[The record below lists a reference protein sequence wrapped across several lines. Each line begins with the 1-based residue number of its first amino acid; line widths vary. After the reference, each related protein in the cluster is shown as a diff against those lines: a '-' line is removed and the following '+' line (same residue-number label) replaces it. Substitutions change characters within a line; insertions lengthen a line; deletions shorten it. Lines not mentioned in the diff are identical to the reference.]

1 MEKTTKKK
9 EGDVNIL
16 KAFILTIVLMFGT
29 GSIITALFAGL
40 ESDWWSFTFAI
51 FISFISYFVYTIVVI
66 DERERKN

>member
-29 GSIITALFAGL
+29 DSIITAVFAGL
-40 ESDWWSFTFAI
+40 ESDWLSLTFAI
-51 FISFISYFVYTIVVI
+51 FIAFIFYFVYTIVVI
-66 DERERKN
+66 EERERS